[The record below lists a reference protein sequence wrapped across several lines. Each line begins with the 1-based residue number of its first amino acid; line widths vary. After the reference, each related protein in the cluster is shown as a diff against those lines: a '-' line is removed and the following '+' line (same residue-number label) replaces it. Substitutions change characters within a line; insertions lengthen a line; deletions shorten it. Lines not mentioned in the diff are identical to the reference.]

1 MARGSKTKTA
11 KQQEAAIKVV
21 QEKSLDL
28 TEDVDR
34 YDSKNPR
41 QALFLQLYFDHRS
54 PTWGNAKQSA
64 IAAGFSEEYADVITY
79 QQPKWFS
86 DFIGQQD
93 IASLIEK
100 HVAEVLNLPTV
111 TQAMGAFGPITT
123 TETIK
128 VEKTFKNG
136 KTRLVNKK
144 IKVPVYVPNIN
155 VIKEKTAVMKIA
167 APAHNP
173 EKYGKKTGGNNNFF
187 FDMRQTKERYTWNTV
202 CL

>member
-1 MARGSKTKTA
+1 MARGSKTKTI
-11 KQQEAAIKVV
+11 KQKETAVQVV
-21 QEKSLDL
+21 EEKSQAITELLDHY
-28 TEDVDR
+28 DVADQC
-34 YDSKNPR
+34 
-41 QALFLQLYFDHRS
+41 QALFLQMYYDRES

-64 IAAGFSEEYADVITY
+64 IAAGFSEEYASVITY
-79 QQPKWFS
+79 KMPKWWS
-86 DFIGQQD
+86 DFVSQQD

-111 TQAMGAFGPITT
+111 TQAMGAFGPLTT

-144 IKVPVYVPNIN
+144 IKVPIYVPNIN

-173 EKYGKKTGGNNNFF
+173 DKYGKKAGGNNNFF
-187 FDMRQTKERYTWNTV
+187 FDMRQTKERYT
-202 CL
+202 